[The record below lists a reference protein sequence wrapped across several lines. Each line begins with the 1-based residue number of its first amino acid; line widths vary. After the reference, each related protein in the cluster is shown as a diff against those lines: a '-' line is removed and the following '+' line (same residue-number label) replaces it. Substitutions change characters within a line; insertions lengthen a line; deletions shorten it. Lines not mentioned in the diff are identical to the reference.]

1 MAINEQL
8 SRRYGTG
15 ELVKESSF
23 PLAVKLAL
31 AILAGKLAK
40 DLSGHDGVERGRQ
53 ETELALAQEAERMGP
68 VDEGFRQHAGA
79 EKLAR
84 MSGSLMAKS
93 GGIMGSTVGK
103 ALGVGAIGA
112 GMYGTSKAFGAVTNY
127 RRGPQR
133 PSLYGAGH
141 NSPMRQGITEFGQ

>member
-1 MAINEQL
+1 MVAINEQL

-93 GGIMGSTVGK
+93 GGMVGK

-127 RRGPQR
+127 RRGPR
-133 PSLYGAGH
+133 PPSLYGTGH
-141 NSPMRQGITEFGQ
+141 SSPMRQGITEFGQ